1 MKTDTN
7 LPLAQRKLRTGDKT
21 AMSSVTD
28 WGGSNTEMIKGEYRI
43 KAALVDCYS
52 LSRDCII
59 GAIRGLASD
68 IAIVPFSSLR
78 ECITY
83 PGSDLTIIVYY
94 CHDESSPEQ
103 LTAQEIKTLRQAF
116 PNLPVIVLSDTKQD
130 EQPKMAKTAFRSGA
144 RGFIST
150 RTIEM
155 PVVPAAIRYVS
166 EGGTVVP
173 VDVVFSDKLIHQDD
187 SSDPEI
193 IPAGL
198 TSRQISVLSHLRQG
212 KPNKIIA
219 HDLHMSESTVKVHIR
234 NIMRKMGAT
243 NRTQAVY
250 KARQFYENR
259 QESAA
264 SQTAI

>member
-1 MKTDTN
+1 MKNEIASASLEEAQQKMRGNTMGTA
-7 LPLAQRKLRTGDKT
+7 LPVRASKWDGGRS
-21 AMSSVTD
+21 AMQKRQAA
-28 WGGSNTEMIKGEYRI
+28 GIR
-43 KAALVDCYS
+43 AALVDCYC

-59 GAIRGLASD
+59 GAIHALGSD
-68 IAIVPFSSLR
+68 IQIVPFSSIR

-83 PGSDLTIIVYY
+83 SEGDLDIIVYY
-94 CHDESSPEQ
+94 CHDDSSLEH
-103 LTAQEIKTLRQAF
+103 LTGQEVTTLRQAF
-116 PNLPVIVLSDTKQD
+116 SDLPIIVLSDAKQAS
-130 EQPKMAKTAFRSGA
+130 QPRVARAVIRSGA
-144 RGFIST
+144 KGFIPT

-155 PVVPAAIRYVS
+155 PIVPAAIRYVS

-173 VDVVFSDKLIHQDD
+173 VDILFSEKLECDETLDQAA
-187 SSDPEI
+187 

-219 HDLHMSESTVKVHIR
+219 HDLRMSESTVKVHIR

-250 KARQFYENR
+250 KARQFYDNR
-259 QESAA
+259 GDVHV
-264 SQTAI
+264 